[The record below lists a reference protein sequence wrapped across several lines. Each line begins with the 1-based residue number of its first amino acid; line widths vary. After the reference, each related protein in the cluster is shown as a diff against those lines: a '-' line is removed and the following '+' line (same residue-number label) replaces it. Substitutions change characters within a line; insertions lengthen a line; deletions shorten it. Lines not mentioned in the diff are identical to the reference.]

1 MIHFKMNDGHEIPA
15 LGFGVYLMTS
25 AEVEEFLP
33 KAIEAGYRHIDTAN
47 AYFNEVAVGKVIR
60 ESGIPREDFF
70 VTTKL
75 FPQSYP
81 YEQCKADID
90 ATLERLGLDYV
101 DLLLFH
107 QPYGDYVDG
116 WRAMEEAVRAGKV
129 RSIGLSNFPAHKIE
143 QIMNAKPEDRRSIF
157 EEATGI
163 IVFKSRKQDI
173 ERRLANSYTNLN
185 IFLQR
190 MGEVEHMLTPLARQ
204 AEKTKKYKELCEQ
217 LNHNEIN
224 LDIYKHD
231 NAESARA
238 SIGSV
243 LSRIQAEI
251 DESRKEAEGM
261 DEKYAENRRRIAQS
275 DELLQ
280 KLNEKILEYTVEMQ
294 KKEGDVN
301 VIRARIT
308 FFEQQKEGEEK
319 AVEEGGARL
328 EAIGGELTAA
338 QNSADDY
345 EKKILDAQRES
356 ETLSGEIAAL
366 KVRGALRRVA
376 KEHRRHHRKPLG
388 DPPEHRHPLR
398 QKGGGGGAHRR
409 NRRRRRIA
417 QGRNRGG

>member
-143 QIMNAKPEDRRSIF
+143 QIMEVAQIKPAALQVELNPYWNQHALKAELAKIGLGDIVYEGWYPFGHGDAKLLAEPVIAKIAEAHGKTVAQVILRWMLQEGVVTFPKTTNPQHILDNIDVFDFELSDDEMTRINALPQKAYYDVP
-157 EEATGI
+157 EEAPDF
-163 IVFKSRKQDI
+163 VLMQNDYSKQ
-173 ERRLANSYTNLN
+173 A
-185 IFLQR
+185 
-190 MGEVEHMLTPLARQ
+190 
-204 AEKTKKYKELCEQ
+204 
-217 LNHNEIN
+217 
-224 LDIYKHD
+224 
-231 NAESARA
+231 
-238 SIGSV
+238 
-243 LSRIQAEI
+243 
-251 DESRKEAEGM
+251 
-261 DEKYAENRRRIAQS
+261 
-275 DELLQ
+275 
-280 KLNEKILEYTVEMQ
+280 
-294 KKEGDVN
+294 
-301 VIRARIT
+301 
-308 FFEQQKEGEEK
+308 
-319 AVEEGGARL
+319 
-328 EAIGGELTAA
+328 
-338 QNSADDY
+338 
-345 EKKILDAQRES
+345 
-356 ETLSGEIAAL
+356 
-366 KVRGALRRVA
+366 
-376 KEHRRHHRKPLG
+376 
-388 DPPEHRHPLR
+388 
-398 QKGGGGGAHRR
+398 
-409 NRRRRRIA
+409 
-417 QGRNRGG
+417 

>member
-143 QIMNAKPEDRRSIF
+143 QIMKVAQIKPAALQVELNPYWTQHALKAELAKLGLGDIVYEGWYPFGHGDAKLLAEPVLAKIA
-157 EEATGI
+157 EAHG
-163 IVFKSRKQDI
+163 K
-173 ERRLANSYTNLN
+173 
-185 IFLQR
+185 
-190 MGEVEHMLTPLARQ
+190 
-204 AEKTKKYKELCEQ
+204 
-217 LNHNEIN
+217 
-224 LDIYKHD
+224 
-231 NAESARA
+231 
-238 SIGSV
+238 
-243 LSRIQAEI
+243 
-251 DESRKEAEGM
+251 
-261 DEKYAENRRRIAQS
+261 
-275 DELLQ
+275 
-280 KLNEKILEYTVEMQ
+280 
-294 KKEGDVN
+294 
-301 VIRARIT
+301 
-308 FFEQQKEGEEK
+308 
-319 AVEEGGARL
+319 
-328 EAIGGELTAA
+328 TAA
-338 QNSADDY
+338 QVILRWMLQEGVVTFPKTTNPQHVLDNIDVFDFELSDDEMARINALPQKAY
-345 EKKILDAQRES
+345 YDVPEKAPDFVLVQNDYSKQA
-356 ETLSGEIAAL
+356 
-366 KVRGALRRVA
+366 
-376 KEHRRHHRKPLG
+376 
-388 DPPEHRHPLR
+388 
-398 QKGGGGGAHRR
+398 
-409 NRRRRRIA
+409 
-417 QGRNRGG
+417 

>member
-143 QIMNAKPEDRRSIF
+143 QIMKVAQIKPAALQVELNPYWNQRALKAELAKIGLGDIAYEGWYPFGHGDAKLLAEPVIAKIAEAHGKTVAQVILRWMLQEGVVTFPKTTNPQHILDNIDVFDF
-157 EEATGI
+157 E
-163 IVFKSRKQDI
+163 
-173 ERRLANSYTNLN
+173 
-185 IFLQR
+185 
-190 MGEVEHMLTPLARQ
+190 
-204 AEKTKKYKELCEQ
+204 
-217 LNHNEIN
+217 
-224 LDIYKHD
+224 
-231 NAESARA
+231 
-238 SIGSV
+238 
-243 LSRIQAEI
+243 LSD
-251 DESRKEAEGM
+251 DEM
-261 DEKYAENRRRIAQS
+261 
-275 DELLQ
+275 
-280 KLNEKILEYTVEMQ
+280 
-294 KKEGDVN
+294 
-301 VIRARIT
+301 ARINALP
-308 FFEQQKEGEEK
+308 QKAYYDVPEK
-319 AVEEGGARL
+319 APDFVL
-328 EAIGGELTAA
+328 V
-338 QNSADDY
+338 QNDY
-345 EKKILDAQRES
+345 SKQA
-356 ETLSGEIAAL
+356 
-366 KVRGALRRVA
+366 
-376 KEHRRHHRKPLG
+376 
-388 DPPEHRHPLR
+388 
-398 QKGGGGGAHRR
+398 
-409 NRRRRRIA
+409 
-417 QGRNRGG
+417 

>member
-143 QIMNAKPEDRRSIF
+143 QIMKVAQIKPAALQVELNPYWNQHALKAELAKIGLGDIVYEGWYPFGHGDAKLLAEPVIAKIAEAHGKTVAQVILRWMLQEGVVTFPKTTNPQHILDNIGVFDFELSDDEMTRINALP
-157 EEATGI
+157 
-163 IVFKSRKQDI
+163 
-173 ERRLANSYTNLN
+173 
-185 IFLQR
+185 
-190 MGEVEHMLTPLARQ
+190 
-204 AEKTKKYKELCEQ
+204 
-217 LNHNEIN
+217 
-224 LDIYKHD
+224 
-231 NAESARA
+231 
-238 SIGSV
+238 
-243 LSRIQAEI
+243 
-251 DESRKEAEGM
+251 
-261 DEKYAENRRRIAQS
+261 
-275 DELLQ
+275 Q
-280 KLNEKILEYTVEMQ
+280 KAYY
-294 KKEGDVN
+294 DVP
-301 VIRARIT
+301 
-308 FFEQQKEGEEK
+308 EK
-319 AVEEGGARL
+319 APDFVL
-328 EAIGGELTAA
+328 V
-338 QNSADDY
+338 QNDY
-345 EKKILDAQRES
+345 SKQA
-356 ETLSGEIAAL
+356 
-366 KVRGALRRVA
+366 
-376 KEHRRHHRKPLG
+376 
-388 DPPEHRHPLR
+388 
-398 QKGGGGGAHRR
+398 
-409 NRRRRRIA
+409 
-417 QGRNRGG
+417 